1 MALTAGTRLGPY
13 EIVSPLGSG
22 GMGEVYRARDTR
34 LGRDVAV
41 KILHSDLTADAE
53 VRNRFEREARTISGL
68 NHPNICT
75 LFDVG
80 RQGDTAYLVMELVD
94 GETLAQRLSAGPL
107 PTAEVLRLGAQIA
120 DALERA
126 HRAGVIHRDLKPG
139 NVMLTRS
146 GAKLMDFGL
155 ARPTLVAG
163 SHGGAMTQSPTIAQP
178 LTAQGTIVG
187 TFQYMAPELL
197 AGREADARA
206 DLWAL
211 GCVLYEMAT
220 GKSAFDGKSQAHLI
234 AAIMNQEP
242 PSMTNLAP
250 MTPPALD
257 QLVRALLAKDP
268 EDRIQTAHD
277 VRLQLQWIA
286 EGGSKGGVP
295 APVAARRRFRER
307 TGWVVA
313 SVLFLVAGVLAWQLL
328 AHQAPPASPKRV
340 TILPPEN
347 ANIDD
352 EESFTSISPDGKSIA
367 FVATDSSGS
376 TQLWRRDLAES
387 RAHPL
392 AGTDQAA
399 LPFWSPDSRFIGFF
413 ADGKLKKVDV
423 QGRNVEAL
431 CDAPDGRGGTWNSRG
446 VILFSPTSRGGLW
459 SVPQSG
465 GRATVVLVPD
475 SARGEAGVRFPSF
488 LPDGTHFFYA
498 SMTGSDSIATRL
510 GSLNGGKTS
519 WVLNSD
525 GGTIYAEP
533 GHVLFGRNSNL
544 MLQAF
549 DPGSGRPR
557 GDPRILGLAPGV
569 TSYPGSPVATVSR
582 NGIIAQ
588 RHRTAP
594 SFVPTWLD
602 RGGHRLGDVPVAAGF
617 YFQTALSPDQ
627 QKIAMMRISE
637 GSAADIWTM
646 DLGTGR
652 TNRLTDLPY
661 AENPVWSHDGK
672 TIAFSALTGRLRNI
686 YLVPAGGGRD
696 PELYVAAKTSFLDA
710 VGWTPDGAYFVYR
723 DLDAQTGEDV
733 WAVHESGDRKPYPLL
748 HSRWHELDAQLS
760 PDGHWIS
767 YRSNESGR
775 AELYIASFPS
785 LDTRARVSTEGA
797 GSGPRSESGRG
808 YWRRDGREI
817 VWIGGDGLTVMS
829 ASVETAGGL
838 RIGSPHR
845 LFTLPQGAISL
856 TPAAD
861 VQRFLILEPRNT
873 REGSSIQLIM
883 DWPAEVRG
891 R

>member
-1 MALTAGTRLGPY
+1 MPLTAGTRLGPY
-13 EIVSPLGSG
+13 EVVSPLGSG

-139 NVMLTRS
+139 TVMLTRS

-155 ARPTLVAG
+155 ARPALVAG

-187 TFQYMAPELL
+187 TFQDMAPELL

-211 GCVLYEMAT
+211 GFVLYEMAT

-242 PSMTNLAP
+242 ASMTNLAP

-286 EGGSKGGVP
+286 EGGSRGSVP

-313 SVLFLVAGVLAWQLL
+313 TAMFLLAGGLAWQLL
-328 AHQAPPASPKRV
+328 AHRPPAPSLKHV

-347 ANIDD
+347 ANIDE
-352 EESFTSISPDGKSIA
+352 EESFTSISPDGKSIV
-367 FVATDSSGS
+367 FVATDSAGS

-399 LPFWSPDSRFIGFF
+399 LPFWSPDSRFVGFF
-413 ADGKLKKVDV
+413 ADGKLKKIDAE
-423 QGRNVEAL
+423 GRNVIPL
-431 CDAPDGRGGTWNSRG
+431 CDAPDGRGGAWSSRG
-446 VILFSPTSRGGLW
+446 VIVFAPTSRGGLW
-459 SVPQSG
+459 KVPQAG
-465 GRATVVLVPD
+465 GRAVQVMAPD
-475 SARGEAGVRFPSF
+475 TARGEAGLRFPCF
-488 LPDGTHFFYA
+488 LPDGNHFLYV
-498 SMTGSDSIATRL
+498 SMSGVDSIATRL
-510 GSLNGGKTS
+510 ASLDGSKTRWLLNG
-519 WVLNSD
+519 D
-525 GGTIYAEP
+525 GGTLYAAP
-533 GHVLFGRNSNL
+533 GYLLFGRNASL
-544 MLQAF
+544 MAQPF
-549 DPGSGRPR
+549 DPSSGRLR
-557 GDPRILGLAPGV
+557 GDPQVLGLAPGV
-569 TSYPGSPVATVSR
+569 TTFAGSPIASVSQ

-588 RHRTAP
+588 RHRTLP
-594 SFVPTWLD
+594 TFVPTWLD
-602 RGGHRLGDVPVAAGF
+602 RAGHHLGDVPMVPGF
-617 YFQTALSPDQ
+617 FFGASLSPDE
-627 QKIAMMRISE
+627 KHIATIHVPE
-637 GSAADIWTM
+637 GGGGDVWTV
-646 DLGTGR
+646 DLESGR
-652 TNRLTDLPY
+652 SNRLTDLPS
-661 AENPVWSHDGK
+661 AENPIWSPDGK
-672 TIAFSALTGRLRNI
+672 SIAFSALTGKARNI
-686 YLVPAGGGRD
+686 YLLPAGGGE
-696 PELYVAAKTSFLDA
+696 PEVYVAATHPFLDA
-710 VGWTPDGAYFVYR
+710 FGWTPDGSYFIFR
-723 DLDAQTGEDV
+723 DLDSQTGEDI
-733 WAVHESGDRKPYPLL
+733 WAVHETGDRKPYPLL

-760 PDGHWIS
+760 PDGRWIS

-775 AELYIASFPS
+775 AELYIASFPA
-785 LDTRARVSTEGA
+785 LDTRARVSTDGA

-808 YWRRDGREI
+808 HWRKDGREI
-817 VWIGGDGLTVMS
+817 VWIGSDGLTVMS

-838 RIGSPHR
+838 RVGTPHR
-845 LFTLPQGAISL
+845 LCTLPQGGVSFTATSDL
-856 TPAAD
+856 
-861 VQRFLILEPRNT
+861 QRFLILEPRNT
-873 REGSSIQLIM
+873 KEGSSIQLIL
-883 DWPAEVRG
+883 DWPAELKG